1 MYHIAV
7 VRKFEAFDQATINE
21 EFLALT
27 RADFRDLTH
36 AMAQYQRGEES
47 GYIVKNYG
55 DGLMMIKGNR
65 QGRCLWFSTDRIE
78 DGIQVLTALLVYKKE
93 TMRVPDRI
101 LQTARERMGRR

>member
-1 MYHIAV
+1 M

-36 AMAQYQRGEES
+36 AMAQFQRGEES
-47 GYIVKNYG
+47 GYIIKNYG
-55 DGLMMIKGNR
+55 DDLMMIKGNR
-65 QGRCLWFSTDRIE
+65 QGRCLWFTTGRVE
-78 DGIQVLTALLVYKKE
+78 DGIQILTALLVYKKE

-101 LQTARERMGRR
+101 FQTARERMRRK